1 MEDKKIFWGQILHTP
16 DQTKPQP
23 VEMFPGA
30 APGAYRIGTRNPEF
44 EELMG
49 SINDE
54 PVTSPTAEEAS
65 ALGLLRGLL
74 AALQSQSGGTDLA
87 ALATLLTAINQKDI
101 ASQTT
106 AAAILTALQ
115 GLSVSIRGSLPA
127 LSAGSNVIGK
137 VGIDGISSMS
147 LDDAMI
153 VLPTDA
159 QGVKKTKQIDTTTA
173 LAASA
178 AYTGSTINT
187 STERRITGI
196 VAADKDGT
204 FAIEASVN
212 GTNWYA
218 VYTQGITNGTPHGF
232 DVPCYTEY
240 TRVKYTNGAEAQT
253 SFILVAYTMP
263 I

>member
-1 MEDKKIFWGQILHTP
+1 MAEKIYLKQMLHTP
-16 DQTKPQP
+16 DNNPIEVT
-23 VEMFPGA
+23 ERIPGVFR
-30 APGAYRIGTRNPEF
+30 PCVKDPDM
-44 EELMG
+44 EELVG
-49 SINDE
+49 SIDDE

-74 AALQSQSGGTDLA
+74 AALLTQAGGTDLA
-87 ALATLLTAINQKDI
+87 ALETALE
-101 ASQTT
+101 
-106 AAAILTALQ
+106 AIMTALQ
-115 GLSVSIRGSLPA
+115 GLSVSIHGSLPA

-212 GTNWYA
+212 GTNWYT
-218 VYTQGITNGTPHGF
+218 VYTQEITNETPHGF

>member
-1 MEDKKIFWGQILHTP
+1 MMEDKKIFWGQILHTP

-49 SINDE
+49 SVDDE
-54 PVTSPTAEEAS
+54 PITDPAAEEAS

-74 AALQSQSGGTDLA
+74 AALLTQAGGTDLA
-87 ALATLLTAINQKDI
+87 ALETALE
-101 ASQTT
+101 
-106 AAAILTALQ
+106 AIITALQ

-159 QGVKKTKQIDTTTA
+159 QGVKKTKQIDTTTT

-178 AYTGSTINT
+178 VYTGSTINT

-196 VAADKDGT
+196 VAADKNGT
-204 FAIEASVN
+204 FTIEASVN
-212 GTNWYA
+212 GTNWYT
-218 VYTQGITNGTPHGF
+218 VYTQEITNETPHGF

>member
-1 MEDKKIFWGQILHTP
+1 MGLKIFLKQLLHTP
-16 DQTKPQP
+16 DNNPLEMVESPNPGVYRPAVKVPDIEEVFGAINETKVTDPD
-23 VEMFPGA
+23 A
-30 APGAYRIGTRNPEF
+30 A
-44 EELMG
+44 
-49 SINDE
+49 
-54 PVTSPTAEEAS
+54 EAS

-74 AALQSQSGGTDLA
+74 AALLTQAGGTDLA
-87 ALATLLTAINQKDI
+87 ALETALE
-101 ASQTT
+101 
-106 AAAILTALQ
+106 AIMTALQ
-115 GLSVSIRGSLPA
+115 GLSVSIHGSLPA

-173 LAASA
+173 LAASV

-212 GTNWYA
+212 GTNWYT
-218 VYTQGITNGTPHGF
+218 VYTQEITNGTPHGF